1 MIKNLVISL
10 LALGLFLGCNNS
22 KYITVKHIKPVNRN
36 HRSYNPKKDRKKK
49 KVKYV
54 RVKILKKSAEVKP
67 AKAKVVKKKKVKS
80 DTIPAKGLITE
91 PTNET
96 DSTGSF

>member
-1 MIKNLVISL
+1 M
-10 LALGLFLGCNNS
+10 LFGCNNS
-22 KYITVKHIKPVNRN
+22 KYITVKHVKPVNRN
-36 HRSYNPKKDRKKK
+36 KPYNPKKHKRKK

-67 AKAKVVKKKKVKS
+67 AKEKVAKKKKVKS
-80 DTIPAKGLITE
+80 DSTSTVDPISE
-91 PTNET
+91 PINEA

>member
-1 MIKNLVISL
+1 MIKYFTILSIVFGL
-10 LALGLFLGCNNS
+10 LFGCNNS
-22 KYITVKHIKPVNRN
+22 KYITVKHVKPVNRN
-36 HRSYNPKKDRKKK
+36 RAYNPKKDRRKK

-67 AKAKVVKKKKVKS
+67 AKEKAIKKKKVKS
-80 DTIPAKGLITE
+80 DSLSTKEIIEE
-91 PTNET
+91 PINET